1 MKEKDFDDNELVEHE
16 RQIEGIWKKWQILRE
31 EYKGGDESVQC
42 ALVGWRCIIMIV
54 FHAATADED
63 DHDHDHDDCADQR
76 RFLLSLVSEFVIISI
91 QSLYKIC
98 VPVWWEM
105 IAVLRW

>member
-16 RQIEGIWKKWQILRE
+16 RQIEGIWKKWQILRG

-42 ALVGWRCIIMIV
+42 ALVGGCIIMIV
-54 FHAATADED
+54 FHAATADDD

-76 RFLLSLVSEFVIISI
+76 RFLLSLV
-91 QSLYKIC
+91 
-98 VPVWWEM
+98 
-105 IAVLRW
+105 